1 LFFSWMISESEE
13 DPPTFVEASASVA
26 PESFSI

>member
-1 LFFSWMISESEE
+1 MISESEE